1 MKILLIGNYA
11 KDHQFSMQKF
21 TDCMEQG
28 LLQQG
33 HQVKLCQPQA
43 VFGLPFESTA
53 SGLAK
58 WLGYIDKYLL
68 FPLILRKQAQWADII
83 HICDH
88 SNAIYVSHIKNK
100 PHLVTCH
107 DLMAVR
113 SALGEF
119 KDHNQ
124 VGKSGKMQQ
133 QWILKGLQTAS
144 NIASVSN
151 ATQQDVMRLAKQ
163 PVDRLTV
170 IHNGL
175 NYAYSP
181 LAKAQ
186 ALTLLTPYGITEHR
200 RFLLHLGGNQ
210 WYKNRKGLL
219 AIFNQLVKQQPATD
233 LQLVMAG
240 KPLTDELRG
249 LIKDYNLQDKV
260 IEVTGPSTEAI
271 GALYSLATAFIFPS
285 LCEGFGWPIIE
296 AQACNALVFT
306 SNREPM
312 TEVGG
317 DAAIY
322 FDPENPGQAALIIT
336 EALDNNDLIDQ
347 TLKAIPVN
355 LLQFG
360 TELMVAKYL
369 SLYQKIICWL
379 MLRIMMRLLS
389 MASGNIMVLLP
400 IAFLKA

>member
-21 TDCMEQG
+21 SACLKQG

-33 HQVKLCQPQA
+33 HQVRILQPQA
-43 VFGLPFESTA
+43 VFGRPFESTVT
-53 SGLAK
+53 GIAK

-68 FPLILRKQAQWADII
+68 FPLSLRKSAHWADII

-88 SNAIYVSHIKNK
+88 SNAIYVPHIKK
-100 PHLVTCH
+100 YAHVVTCH

-119 KDHNQ
+119 EENNQ
-124 VGKSGKMQQ
+124 VGKAGQLQQ
-133 QWILKGLQTAS
+133 QWILKGLQAAS

-151 ATQQDVMRLAKQ
+151 ATKQDVIRLAKQ
-163 PVDRLTV
+163 PSDNVTV

-175 NYAYSP
+175 NYAFNP
-181 LAKAQ
+181 VAKEQALALLAK
-186 ALTLLTPYGITEHR
+186 YGIAENM
-200 RFLLHLGGNQ
+200 RFLLHVGGNQ

-219 AIFNQLVKQQPATD
+219 AIFNRIIRQRSDTD
-233 LQLVMAG
+233 LKLVMAG
-240 KPLTDELRG
+240 KPLTDELHR
-249 LIKDYNLQDKV
+249 LIRQYDLQDKV
-260 IEVTGPSTEAI
+260 VELTEPSTEDLC
-271 GALYSLATAFIFPS
+271 ALYSLTTAFIFPS

-322 FDPENPGQAALIIT
+322 IDPEDPDQAASTIIDV
-336 EALDNNDLIDQ
+336 LVNDNLVDR
-347 TLKAIPVN
+347 TLNANVPN
-355 LLQFG
+355 LLQFS
-360 TELMVAKYL
+360 TELMVKKYL
-369 SLYQKIICWL
+369 SLYQALIL
-379 MLRIMMRLLS
+379 NQ
-389 MASGNIMVLLP
+389 NIT
-400 IAFLKA
+400 K

>member
-21 TDCMEQG
+21 SACLEQG

-33 HQVKLCQPQA
+33 HQVRILQPQA
-43 VFGLPFESTA
+43 FFGRPFESTVT
-53 SGLAK
+53 GIAK

-68 FPLILRKQAQWADII
+68 FPLSLRKSAHWADII

-88 SNAIYVSHIKNK
+88 SNAIYVFYIKK
-100 PHLVTCH
+100 YAHLVTCH

-119 KDHNQ
+119 EENNQ
-124 VGKSGKMQQ
+124 VGKTGQLQQ
-133 QWILKGLQTAS
+133 QWILKGLQLAGH
-144 NIASVSN
+144 IASVSN
-151 ATQQDVMRLAKQ
+151 ATKQDVMRLAKQ
-163 PVDRLTV
+163 PSDNVTV

-175 NYAYSP
+175 NYSFNP
-181 LAKAQ
+181 VAKEQ
-186 ALTLLTPYGITEHR
+186 ALALLNRYGITQNM
-200 RFLLHLGGNQ
+200 RFLLHVGGNQ
-210 WYKNRKGLL
+210 WYKNRRGLL
-219 AIFNQLVKQQPATD
+219 AIFNRIIRQRPDTD
-233 LQLVMAG
+233 LKLVMAG
-240 KPLTDELRG
+240 KPFTDELSR
-249 LIKDYNLQDKV
+249 LIRQYDLQDKV
-260 IEVTGPSTEAI
+260 VELTEPSTEDL

-322 FDPENPGQAALIIT
+322 IDPEIPDQAASIINNT
-336 EALDNNDLIDQ
+336 LDNNDLINK
-347 TLKAIPVN
+347 TLNANPSN
-355 LLQFG
+355 LLQFS
-360 TELMVAKYL
+360 TELMVERYL
-369 SLYQKIICWL
+369 SLYKKII
-379 MLRIMMRLLS
+379 
-389 MASGNIMVLLP
+389 
-400 IAFLKA
+400 LKRN

>member
-21 TDCMEQG
+21 TDCLEQG

-33 HQVKLCQPQA
+33 HQVRLCRPPA
-43 VFGLPFESTA
+43 VFGLPFKSTVT
-53 SGLAK
+53 GLAK

-68 FPLILRKQAQWADII
+68 FPLTLKKSAHWADII

-88 SNAIYVSHIKNK
+88 SNAIYVPYIKK
-100 PHLVTCH
+100 HAHLVTCH

-119 KDHNQ
+119 EENNQ
-124 VGKSGKMQQ
+124 VGKSGQLQQ
-133 QWILKGLQTAS
+133 QWILKGLQAAS

-163 PVDRLTV
+163 PAENLTV

-175 NYAYSP
+175 NYAFNP
-181 LAKAQ
+181 VAKEQ
-186 ALTLLTPYGITEHR
+186 ALALLTKYGITENM
-200 RFLLHLGGNQ
+200 RFLLHVGGNQ
-210 WYKNRKGLL
+210 WYKNRNGLL
-219 AIFNQLVKQQPATD
+219 AIFNRIIKQQPDTD
-233 LQLVMAG
+233 LKLIMAG
-240 KPLTDELRG
+240 KRLTDELHG
-249 LIKDYNLQDKV
+249 LIQQYDLQDKV
-260 IEVTGPSTEAI
+260 IELTEPSTEDLC
-271 GALYSLATAFIFPS
+271 ALYSLATAFIFPS

-322 FDPENPGQAALIIT
+322 IDPEAPDQAASIIID
-336 EALDNNDLIDQ
+336 ALGNNDLIKK
-347 TLKAIPVN
+347 TLKANPSN
-355 LLQFG
+355 LLQFS
-360 TELMVAKYL
+360 TELMVEKYL
-369 SLYQKIICWL
+369 SFYQAIIL
-379 MLRIMMRLLS
+379 KQ
-389 MASGNIMVLLP
+389 NI
-400 IAFLKA
+400 IK